1 MPGLVGRD
9 RGVGSAGPFSEVPQ
23 GKARVG
29 SGPLE
34 EAGSVH
40 KNHGIRSDTMFG
52 LPEMRGVS
60 PRPPMG
66 VHSRA
71 QGTEQHPDIG
81 RRTGGISGRARG
93 SGKLRKPRPGQG
105 LPTAIAETACG
116 DSSARSQQRLVNGF
130 REHARDSLVP

>member
-34 EAGSVH
+34 EAGGVH
-40 KNHGIRSDTMFG
+40 KKYGIRSDTTFG

-71 QGTEQHPDIG
+71 QGTEQRPDVG
-81 RRTGGISGRARG
+81 AGLVGISGRAHG
-93 SGKLRKPRPGQG
+93 SGKLRKPRPAQG
-105 LPTAIAETACG
+105 GCQLRLWRQPVETPALG
-116 DSSARSQQRLVNGF
+116 ANNGWSTDL
-130 REHARDSLVP
+130 RPIEQP